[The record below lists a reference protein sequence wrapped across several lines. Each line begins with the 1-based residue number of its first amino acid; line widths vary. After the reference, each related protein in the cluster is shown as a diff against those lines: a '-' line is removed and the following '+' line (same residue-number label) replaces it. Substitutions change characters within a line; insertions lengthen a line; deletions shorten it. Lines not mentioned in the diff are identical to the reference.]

1 MTSMAKGDC
10 GAAQVV
16 ANTTRQIISGVRERL

>member
-1 MTSMAKGDC
+1 MTSMAKGDR

-16 ANTTRQIISGVRERL
+16 ANTTRQIIGGFRERL